1 MTFIEWA
8 ISEGL
13 TMEQVRS
20 YQRHLGTYD
29 EQLGEPPSGGSEAAV
44 LARCKVRASKMGGRL
59 WRNNKGAAYLSD
71 GTFLRYGILNDS
83 KRISDEIKSS
93 DLIGGYPLVITAD
106 MVGATICQLWL
117 VECKKEDWQFTGT
130 DEEPGQLKF
139 LELGLAMG
147 ARASF
152 ARSEDDI

>member
-1 MTFIEWA
+1 MNFYEWA
-8 ISEGL
+8 VSEGL
-13 TMEQVRS
+13 TLEQIRS
-20 YQRHLGTYD
+20 FQHHVGVYD
-29 EQLGEPPSGGSEAAV
+29 ERLTDGEGASEAAV

-59 WRNNKGAAYLSD
+59 WRNNKGAAYLQD

-106 MVGATICQLWL
+106 MVGSTVCQLWL
-117 VECKKEDWQFTGT
+117 VEVKKEDWHFS
-130 DEEPGQLKF
+130 DDPHDNAQLKF

-147 ARASF
+147 ARATF
-152 ARSEDDI
+152 ATSEDDI